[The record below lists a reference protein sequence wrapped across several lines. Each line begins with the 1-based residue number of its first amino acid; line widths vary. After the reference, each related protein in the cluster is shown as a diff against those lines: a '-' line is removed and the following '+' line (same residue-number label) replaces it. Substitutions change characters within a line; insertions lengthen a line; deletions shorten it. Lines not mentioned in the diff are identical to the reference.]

1 MLDISK
7 LKSRLSSLTNQG
19 NKTNLIWKPKPGKQ
33 IVRIVP
39 YKYEPDN
46 PFIELKFHYNIN
58 NKTYLSPDSFG
69 RPDPIVE
76 FSNRLKKTGSK
87 EDWQMGRKMEPKM
100 RTFAPVIVR
109 GEEHEGIK
117 FWGFGKQV
125 YQELLSIISDP
136 DFGDI
141 TDTTNGR
148 DIVVEFKTAE
158 GSTSFPET
166 SIRVKPNVSVAVDP
180 KNSQLLDAVKSQVNI
195 LDLFPELSYEELKEV
210 MDKWLN
216 PNTESSDTAAVDST
230 STVVATADDDDV
242 PFATPANV
250 ASTTP
255 SPTAIRRPASGV
267 YPTTTTKVDPKT
279 VSPTATKAKAKD
291 SVEQSFDDLFNS

>member
-1 MLDISK
+1 MALDISK
-7 LKSRLSSLTNQG
+7 LKNRLSSLSNTNQ
-19 NKTNLIWKPKPGKQ
+19 KSNLIWKPKPGKQ
-33 IVRIVP
+33 VVRIVP
-39 YKYEPDN
+39 YKYSPEN

-76 FSNRLKKTGSK
+76 FANRLKKTGSK

-109 GEEHEGIK
+109 GEELEGVK

-141 TDTTNGR
+141 TDLTSGR

-158 GSTSFPET
+158 GGASFPET
-166 SIRVKPNVSVAVDP
+166 SIRVKPNISVAIDP
-180 KNSQLLDAVKSQVNI
+180 KNTQLLEALKCQVNI
-195 LDLFPELSYEELKEV
+195 LDLFPEFSYDELKEV

-216 PNTESSDTAAVDST
+216 PETAADASVLTEAAT
-230 STVVATADDDDV
+230 SVDDDEPSFTPTVKV
-242 PFATPANV
+242 PTSLA
-250 ASTTP
+250 
-255 SPTAIRRPASGV
+255 
-267 YPTTTTKVDPKT
+267 T
-279 VSPTATKAKAKD
+279 VSPTAAKAKGKD
-291 SVEQSFDDLFNS
+291 SVEQAFDDLFNS

>member
-1 MLDISK
+1 MALDLSK
-7 LKSRLSSLTNQG
+7 LKSRLNSLSNTNQ
-19 NKTNLIWKPKPGKQ
+19 KSNLIWKPKPGKQ
-33 IVRIVP
+33 VVRIVP

-109 GEEHEGIK
+109 GEEGEGVK

-141 TDTTNGR
+141 TDLTGGR

-158 GSTSFPET
+158 GGASFPET
-166 SIRVKPNVSVAVDP
+166 SIRVKPNVSVAIDP
-180 KNSQLLDAVKSQVNI
+180 KNAQLLDALKSQVNI
-195 LDLFPELSYEELKEV
+195 LDLFPEFSYEELKEV

-216 PNTESSDTAAVDST
+216 PDTESAD
-230 STVVATADDDDV
+230 TVVPTTSATLPTDEDDV
-242 PFATPANV
+242 PFTAP
-250 ASTTP
+250 TTP
-255 SPTAIRRPASGV
+255 SV
-267 YPTTTTKVDPKT
+267 VTTSVKAVQSPST
-279 VSPTATKAKAKD
+279 VKAKGKD
-291 SVEQSFDDLFNS
+291 SVEQAFDDLFNS

>member
-1 MLDISK
+1 MALDLSK
-7 LKSRLSSLTNQG
+7 LKSRLSSLSNTNQ
-19 NKTNLIWKPKPGKQ
+19 KSNLIWKPKPGKQ
-33 IVRIVP
+33 VVRIVP
-39 YKYEPDN
+39 YKYVPEN

-109 GEEHEGIK
+109 GEEHEGVK

-141 TDTTNGR
+141 TDLTNGR

-158 GSTSFPET
+158 GGASFPET

-180 KNSQLLDAVKSQVNI
+180 KNTQLLDALKTQVNI

-216 PNTESSDTAAVDST
+216 PDAETAEAAVPTATAAT
-230 STVVATADDDDV
+230 STDDDEA
-242 PFATPANV
+242 PFTAPPKATSTPAP
-250 ASTTP
+250 A
-255 SPTAIRRPASGV
+255 SPTAA
-267 YPTTTTKVDPKT
+267 
-279 VSPTATKAKAKD
+279 KAKGKD
-291 SVEQSFDDLFNS
+291 SVEQAFDDLFNS

>member
-1 MLDISK
+1 MALDLSK
-7 LKSRLSSLTNQG
+7 LKSRLNSLSNTNQ
-19 NKTNLIWKPKPGKQ
+19 KSNLIWKPKPGKQ
-33 IVRIVP
+33 VVRIVP

-109 GEEHEGIK
+109 GEEGEGVK

-141 TDTTNGR
+141 TDLTGGR

-158 GSTSFPET
+158 GGASFPET
-166 SIRVKPNVSVAVDP
+166 SIRVKPNVSVAIDP
-180 KNSQLLDAVKSQVNI
+180 KNAQLLDALKSQVNI
-195 LDLFPELSYEELKEV
+195 LDLFPEFSYEELKEV

-216 PNTESSDTAAVDST
+216 PDAESAE
-230 STVVATADDDDV
+230 TVVPTTSATSPTDEDDV
-242 PFATPANV
+242 PFTAP
-250 ASTTP
+250 TTP
-255 SPTAIRRPASGV
+255 SVA
-267 YPTTTTKVDPKT
+267 TTSVKAVQSPST
-279 VSPTATKAKAKD
+279 VKAKGKD
-291 SVEQSFDDLFNS
+291 SVEQAFDDLFNS

>member
-1 MLDISK
+1 MSLDLSK
-7 LKSRLSSLTNQG
+7 LKSRLNSLSNTNQ
-19 NKTNLIWKPKPGKQ
+19 KSNLIWKPKPGKQ
-33 IVRIVP
+33 VVRIVP

-109 GEEHEGIK
+109 GEEGEGVK

-141 TDTTNGR
+141 TDLTGGR

-158 GSTSFPET
+158 GGASFPET
-166 SIRVKPNVSVAVDP
+166 SIRVKPNVSVAIDP
-180 KNSQLLDAVKSQVNI
+180 KNAQLLDALKSQVNI
-195 LDLFPELSYEELKEV
+195 LDLFPEFSYEELKEV

-216 PNTESSDTAAVDST
+216 PDTESAD
-230 STVVATADDDDV
+230 TVVPTTSATLPTDEDDV
-242 PFATPANV
+242 PFTAP
-250 ASTTP
+250 TTP
-255 SPTAIRRPASGV
+255 SV
-267 YPTTTTKVDPKT
+267 VTTSVKAVQSPST
-279 VSPTATKAKAKD
+279 VKAKGKD
-291 SVEQSFDDLFNS
+291 SVEQAFDDLFNS

>member
-1 MLDISK
+1 MALDLSK
-7 LKSRLSSLTNQG
+7 LKSRLSSLSNTNQ
-19 NKTNLIWKPKPGKQ
+19 KSNLIWKPKPGKQ
-33 IVRIVP
+33 VVRIVP
-39 YKYEPDN
+39 YKYVPEN

-76 FSNRLKKTGSK
+76 FANRLKKTGSK

-109 GEEHEGIK
+109 GEEGEGVK

-141 TDTTNGR
+141 TDLTGGR

-158 GSTSFPET
+158 GGASFPET
-166 SIRVKPNVSVAVDP
+166 SIRVKPNVSVAIDP
-180 KNSQLLDAVKSQVNI
+180 KNAQLLDALKSQVNI
-195 LDLFPELSYEELKEV
+195 LDLFPEFSYEELKEV

-216 PNTESSDTAAVDST
+216 PDAESAE
-230 STVVATADDDDV
+230 TVVPTTSATSPTDDDDA
-242 PFATPANV
+242 PFTAP
-250 ASTTP
+250 TTP
-255 SPTAIRRPASGV
+255 SMV
-267 YPTTTTKVDPKT
+267 TTSVKAVQSPST
-279 VSPTATKAKAKD
+279 VKAKGKD
-291 SVEQSFDDLFNS
+291 SVEQAFDDLFNS

>member
-1 MLDISK
+1 MALDLSK
-7 LKSRLSSLTNQG
+7 LKSRLNSLSNTNQ
-19 NKTNLIWKPKPGKQ
+19 KSNLIWKPKPGKQ
-33 IVRIVP
+33 VVRIVP

-109 GEEHEGIK
+109 GEEGEGVK

-141 TDTTNGR
+141 TDLTGGR

-158 GSTSFPET
+158 GGASFPET
-166 SIRVKPNVSVAVDP
+166 SIRVKPNVSVAIDP
-180 KNSQLLDAVKSQVNI
+180 KNAQLLDALKSQVNI
-195 LDLFPELSYEELKEV
+195 LDLFPEYSYEELKEV

-216 PNTESSDTAAVDST
+216 PDTESAD
-230 STVVATADDDDV
+230 TVVPTTSATLPTDEDDV
-242 PFATPANV
+242 PFTAP
-250 ASTTP
+250 TTP
-255 SPTAIRRPASGV
+255 SV
-267 YPTTTTKVDPKT
+267 VTTSVKAVQSPST
-279 VSPTATKAKAKD
+279 VKAKGKD
-291 SVEQSFDDLFNS
+291 SVEQAFDDLFNS

>member
-1 MLDISK
+1 MALDLSK
-7 LKSRLSSLTNQG
+7 LKSRLNSLS
-19 NKTNLIWKPKPGKQ
+19 NKKKKSNLIWKPKPGKQ
-33 IVRIVP
+33 VVRIVP

-109 GEEHEGIK
+109 GEEGEGVK

-141 TDTTNGR
+141 TDLTGGR

-158 GSTSFPET
+158 GGASFPET
-166 SIRVKPNVSVAVDP
+166 SIRVKPNVSVAIDP
-180 KNSQLLDAVKSQVNI
+180 KNAQLLDALKSQVNI
-195 LDLFPELSYEELKEV
+195 LDLFPEFSYEELKEV

-216 PNTESSDTAAVDST
+216 PDTESAD
-230 STVVATADDDDV
+230 TVVPTTSATLPTDEDDV
-242 PFATPANV
+242 PFTAP
-250 ASTTP
+250 TTP
-255 SPTAIRRPASGV
+255 SV
-267 YPTTTTKVDPKT
+267 VTTSVKAVQSPST
-279 VSPTATKAKAKD
+279 VKAKGKD
-291 SVEQSFDDLFNS
+291 SVEQAFDDLFNS

>member
-1 MLDISK
+1 MALDLSR
-7 LKSRLSSLTNQG
+7 LKSRLSSLSNTNQ
-19 NKTNLIWKPKPGKQ
+19 KSNLIWKPKPGKQ
-33 IVRIVP
+33 VVRIVP
-39 YKYEPDN
+39 YKYVPDN

-76 FSNRLKKTGSK
+76 FANRLKKTGSK

-109 GEEHEGIK
+109 GEEGEGVK

-141 TDTTNGR
+141 TDLTGGR

-158 GSTSFPET
+158 GGASFPET
-166 SIRVKPNVSVAVDP
+166 SIRVKPNVSVAIDP
-180 KNSQLLDAVKSQVNI
+180 KNAQLLDALKSQVNI
-195 LDLFPELSYEELKEV
+195 LDLFPEFSYEELKEV

-216 PNTESSDTAAVDST
+216 PDAESAE
-230 STVVATADDDDV
+230 TVVPTTSATSPTDDDDA
-242 PFATPANV
+242 PFTAP
-250 ASTTP
+250 TTP
-255 SPTAIRRPASGV
+255 SMV
-267 YPTTTTKVDPKT
+267 TTSVKAVQSPST
-279 VSPTATKAKAKD
+279 VKAKGKD
-291 SVEQSFDDLFNS
+291 SVEQAFDDLFNS